1 MNEHFIKKL
10 MSTMKCG
17 ICGESYEI
25 DNIKVLG
32 RSDDTWF
39 LSAKCSACDS
49 EAMVAAVI
57 KKNKPPEIVSDLTK
71 TETVKFAQADTI
83 DVDDVLDLHDFLN
96 NFDGDF
102 SNLFNQIDRTAT

>member
-1 MNEHFIKKL
+1 MNEHFVKKL

-17 ICGESYEI
+17 ICGKNYEV

-39 LSAKCSACDS
+39 LSAACSDCDS
-49 EAMVAAVI
+49 KAMVAAVI
-57 KKNKPPEIVSDLTK
+57 KKNKPPEIVSDLTR
-71 TETVKFAQADTI
+71 TETVKFAQAGTI
-83 DVDDVLDLHDFLN
+83 DVDDILDLHDFLN

-102 SNLFNQIDRTAT
+102 SNLFNQIDRTAA